1 MARMKATVK
10 RLNAAPKVNF
20 GWKRVY
26 PFKIRQT
33 LPPQKTVDIK
43 KNRQVIKTIN
53 VRRKSK
59 YFFRR
64 NRLIFQILK
73 YIFLN

>member
-10 RLNAAPKVNF
+10 RLNAVPKVNF

-33 LPPQKTVDIK
+33 LPPQKTVAIK

-53 VRRKSK
+53 IRRKSK

-64 NRLIFQILK
+64 NRLIF
-73 YIFLN
+73 

>member
-43 KNRQVIKTIN
+43 KNRQVIKLSMYEENLNI
-53 VRRKSK
+53 SLEDIDL
-59 YFFRR
+59 FFK
-64 NRLIFQILK
+64 F
-73 YIFLN
+73 

>member
-10 RLNAAPKVNF
+10 RLNEAPKVNF

-64 NRLIFQILK
+64 NRLIF
-73 YIFLN
+73 

>member
-10 RLNAAPKVNF
+10 RLNAVLKVNF
-20 GWKRVY
+20 GWKGVY
-26 PFKIRQT
+26 PFKIKQT

-43 KNRQVIKTIN
+43 KNRQVIKTVN

-64 NRLIFQILK
+64 NRLIF
-73 YIFLN
+73 